1 MQSPQYILNNLK
13 EDLSKRKEL
22 DINKNHEKSEEKRR
36 RLQSKNNYK
45 ICFEATQEFSNQYDG
60 IRKFAT
66 LWEFQARL
74 TTKIWVKDDMRWAS
88 KQEQDKQL
96 RKL

>member
-1 MQSPQYILNNLK
+1 MQSPKDILNNLK
-13 EDLSKRKEL
+13 NDLLSEKIADTRTSKWRTEQWLIK
-22 DINKNHEKSEEKRR
+22 HR
-36 RLQSKNNYK
+36 YK
-45 ICFEATQEFSNQYDG
+45 ICYEAIQEFSNQYDG

-88 KQEQDKQL
+88 KQEQDEQL